1 MKRLIANNDLI
12 INIIKKYFPDFV
24 KNDYS
29 ESDMY
34 KNINKIIS
42 DNHIQNISSFIN
54 TMKNYF
60 EQCLKN
66 GYCDSDIY
74 NFIEELAEDNNINY
88 NLFIQKVKECGN
100 DYSTF
105 TEDCCFSFANYL
117 LDNNILS
124 NDIGES
130 ESYDI
135 AYCTVSEFFKD
146 SSKYQTIFKSLFN
159 ECENRIK
166 NKNKF
171 SDAYEELS
179 QVKDNIG
186 DTIKTIQSYDN
197 SSSRFVILNDKY
209 LQDNCDDHMELF
221 EKIAN
226 NLGYDNFQEFCEQN
240 PNAQFITGKIENGI
254 AIIETSSGKI
264 NANANIN
271 NVINILK
278 KNGAKKV
285 YTNTNKGRDNEF
297 MRVAKRLIK
306 LANED
311 NLYLKMKDFINSCMK
326 SNKGKEFLTELV
338 KQMYHSNEEMTLSNA
353 KQYMIDAEPYIAED
367 ICENE
372 ISQYIEKNN
381 LQDVEDDV
389 YNTFNTH
396 ALDNISKQEFKQAF
410 DNLNSAGQE
419 CYKELLNK
427 KDKVGDTVNTSSN
440 YDNALTRFIY
450 LNGHLKIKQSSGHNE
465 LFDDIAK
472 ECGYSS
478 SWEYSQ
484 DPKNKNANFCS
495 GKIEDGVAIIET
507 GNEIKNINEIIS
519 TLKKNGVKKVYTND
533 NKMGHETN
541 FERVAK
547 FQKITKRLI
556 LSSEKYLYN
565 QEDVEELVNFYKE
578 QISKQKKKHEMLYDI
593 VDEYYNLSNIK
604 NEIPTK
610 QQLQSF
616 IKNNYIPTDS
626 LSDFLYN
633 ICDRF
638 IYKNENLCSDLDYYK
653 EFEDEN
659 KFDEIETEMIIE
671 TKNVLL
677 KHIIDVFTNE
687 EIKSCCNEHIGDSYQ
702 QLYKRNDKVGD
713 TITLNDGYD
722 NIDNRFVYL
731 DGEYLEGETSDHI
744 ELFEKLSK
752 KMGYDNFQEF
762 CEQNPDAKFITGK
775 TKNGI
780 AIVETSSGKVNANA
794 NINDVISVLKKNGIK
809 KIYTNDNIGN
819 DNEFIRVAKN

>member
-74 NFIEELAEDNNINY
+74 YFIEELAEDNNINY

-117 LDNNILS
+117 LDNNILF
-124 NDIGES
+124 NDVGES

-197 SSSRFVILNDKY
+197 SSSRFVILNNNY

-254 AIIETSSGKI
+254 AIVETSSGKI

-306 LANED
+306 
-311 NLYLKMKDFINSCMK
+311 
-326 SNKGKEFLTELV
+326 
-338 KQMYHSNEEMTLSNA
+338 H
-353 KQYMIDAEPYIAED
+353 
-367 ICENE
+367 
-372 ISQYIEKNN
+372 
-381 LQDVEDDV
+381 
-389 YNTFNTH
+389 
-396 ALDNISKQEFKQAF
+396 
-410 DNLNSAGQE
+410 
-419 CYKELLNK
+419 
-427 KDKVGDTVNTSSN
+427 
-440 YDNALTRFIY
+440 
-450 LNGHLKIKQSSGHNE
+450 
-465 LFDDIAK
+465 
-472 ECGYSS
+472 
-478 SWEYSQ
+478 
-484 DPKNKNANFCS
+484 
-495 GKIEDGVAIIET
+495 
-507 GNEIKNINEIIS
+507 
-519 TLKKNGVKKVYTND
+519 
-533 NKMGHETN
+533 
-541 FERVAK
+541 
-547 FQKITKRLI
+547 
-556 LSSEKYLYN
+556 
-565 QEDVEELVNFYKE
+565 
-578 QISKQKKKHEMLYDI
+578 
-593 VDEYYNLSNIK
+593 
-604 NEIPTK
+604 
-610 QQLQSF
+610 
-616 IKNNYIPTDS
+616 
-626 LSDFLYN
+626 
-633 ICDRF
+633 
-638 IYKNENLCSDLDYYK
+638 
-653 EFEDEN
+653 
-659 KFDEIETEMIIE
+659 
-671 TKNVLL
+671 
-677 KHIIDVFTNE
+677 
-687 EIKSCCNEHIGDSYQ
+687 
-702 QLYKRNDKVGD
+702 
-713 TITLNDGYD
+713 
-722 NIDNRFVYL
+722 
-731 DGEYLEGETSDHI
+731 
-744 ELFEKLSK
+744 
-752 KMGYDNFQEF
+752 
-762 CEQNPDAKFITGK
+762 
-775 TKNGI
+775 
-780 AIVETSSGKVNANA
+780 
-794 NINDVISVLKKNGIK
+794 
-809 KIYTNDNIGN
+809 
-819 DNEFIRVAKN
+819 